1 MARGVLQVS
10 RERDANA
17 TTVGW
22 QTHPARLA
30 SRRKTLSREADGDM
44 RCRTPDAPAP
54 GAAGTTRPPV
64 DTLTPCDASP
74 DLGTFQYWRSW
85 VRARSSP
92 RRPRHATPTTSS
104 LSTLD
109 SLQLLPWPT
118 RREAHEPPADT
129 HTGLGRSG
137 PPPNLHRGGKHHF
150 GGRLQRRRYGTPRYA
165 TPLGLDG
172 RTGDATPLVRNRTRT
187 RGTQTDNATHRR

>member
-1 MARGVLQVS
+1 MSLSFDG
-10 RERDANA
+10 RDAKRNDGKGGRRIRRDWLHDA
-17 TTVGW
+17 KPCHVKPMVTCDV
-22 QTHPARLA
+22 ARQMRLPQGRPERHDRPWMYAYSLRRFSRLGRVSVLA
-30 SRRKTLSREADGDM
+30 VE
-44 RCRTPDAPAP
+44 
-54 GAAGTTRPPV
+54 GASALIT
-64 DTLTPCDASP
+64 
-74 DLGTFQYWRSW
+74 
-85 VRARSSP
+85 

-118 RREAHEPPADT
+118 RREAREPPADT

-150 GGRLQRRRYGTPRYA
+150 GGRLQRRRYATPRHA

-172 RTGDATPLVRNRTRT
+172 RTGDATPLARNRTRT
-187 RGTQTDNATHRR
+187 RGTQTDNATHGH